1 MYAIYLHACFLA
13 LSHSVRDMKTN
24 ANNRQYDTKHISSG
38 IAIPGKGALPEAS
51 VGICARVAFV
61 GSVSETV
68 SVLQSDLHVREL

>member
-1 MYAIYLHACFLA
+1 MYAIYVHACFLA

-24 ANNRQYDTKHISSG
+24 AHNRQYDTKHISSG

-51 VGICARVAFV
+51 VGICVRVAFV
-61 GSVSETV
+61 ACVSESV